1 MPHALRRL
9 FATDL
14 IFLEPIAP
22 VHLLDRYYPYLLEDY
37 ALQHPNEPHKVLALI
52 ARSFKVFLENMVK
65 TLADYGL

>member
-37 ALQHPNEPHKVLALI
+37 AHKHPNQPRKFLALTT
-52 ARSFKVFLENMVK
+52 RTFELFLENMGK